1 MTELPHAPV
10 HVVVIIALA
19 CLILGALLGLWIAD
33 REHAEKR
40 DERMPSRIAGPG
52 LPTEEAENLDDEDLR
67 SRRWM

>member
-1 MTELPHAPV
+1 MNALPHAPF

-33 REHAEKR
+33 REEKEKR

-52 LPTEEAENLDDEDLR
+52 MPTEEDEAMDVAEAR
-67 SRRWM
+67 RRWFL